1 MSRGVPNPRR
11 PRNAWEVTKERANG
25 EREVVA
31 YLPGSF
37 STEQVEAALI
47 GMHQV
52 IAMGVDADR
61 FDVVWKWRHPEIPT
75 PRPQWSP
82 GRRQADLYMVNSQE
96 LVARRVKARM
106 IHGVVESQ
114 RIAPRPGSPLARY
127 LAGDFDH

>member
-11 PRNAWEVTKERANG
+11 RRNAWEVTKERANG
-25 EREVVA
+25 ERKVVA

-37 STEQVEAALI
+37 NREQVDAALI

-52 IAMGVDADR
+52 IAMDDDTDR
-61 FDVVWKWRHPEIPT
+61 FDVVLRWRDPEIPT

-82 GRRQADLYMVNSQE
+82 GRRRADLDMVDSQE
-96 LVARRVKARM
+96 LVARKVKARR
-106 IHGVVESQ
+106 INEVVESQ
-114 RIAPRPGSPLARY
+114 RIAPLPGSPLARY